1 MDLTSQKMFYLPRRG
16 DTVLDL
22 EPIHGNAA
30 VLFMATP
37 DSLDMAPSPVL
48 DSDVMVIDG
57 TFVAGSENGFTLRRG
72 TKEDSWSCT
81 LPGGRALLRLT

>member
-1 MDLTSQKMFYLPRRG
+1 M
-16 DTVLDL
+16 
-22 EPIHGNAA
+22 HGNAA
-30 VLFMATP
+30 VLFIATP

-72 TKEDSWSCT
+72 AKEDSWSCT